1 MTVDR
6 KSCRDIEI
14 RKSRKDR
21 NGFSTHEQIIRL
33 PFFHNE
39 VLSHGRD
46 YQTEIYLCYQLPFL
60 CNPHSSILDDRTGK
74 KASVFLYISS
84 YWFSWEHPYHNRL
97 WGRLF
102 DLSLIVSCGAAGIYN
117 FVDYWNLVFRVGEPN
132 TLDIILGFG
141 TILAILEATRR
152 TVGMPLVIIL
162 IVFLLYA
169 FFGYLLPK
177 PLSHR
182 GYTVDRIVSVVFMSN
197 NGIFGLPVAVM
208 CEYIFLFMLF
218 GAFLSLAGVSDLFM
232 DLATSLFG
240 SFAGGPAK
248 VSVLTS
254 ALFGTV
260 SGSAVANVTVDGVF
274 NIPLMKKTGFS
285 APVAAAVEAVTST
298 GGQLMPPVMG
308 AAAFIMADYLRIPY
322 AKVAKAAVLPAVLYY
337 VSLYAIIHFY
347 ALRSGLKGLPRE
359 QLPKLG
365 TVLLS
370 SGYLLLPLVL
380 LIYFLGAGYS
390 ATTAVLYTIVS
401 VILVS
406 LVNKKHR
413 ITFKRAFDG
422 MKDASKA
429 SLSIT
434 VARRCWGS
442 HRNYPDVRLGNK
454 LSDFIILYPGKLIF
468 TLFHNGGFSIL
479 GMGLPTTV
487 CYVLLAV
494 TVAPSIVH
502 MGVQPLA
509 AHLLIFYLG
518 LLSMVTPSAALA
530 SYAAA
535 GLARTDHMKAG
546 YIAWWFSLCGY
557 ILPYMW
563 IYSPA
568 LLLMGS
574 FFEVLQA
581 TITATIGVIVL
592 GAGISGYFL
601 HFLVNAQYSLDAIL
615 LMVPGTITDLI
626 GRNWGSFLL
635 RSEGAQNKIFCFK
648 AKLN

>member
-308 AAAFIMADYLRIPY
+308 AAAFIMADYLGIPY

-434 VARRCWGS
+434 VARAVAG
-442 HRNYPDVRLGNK
+442 VVIG
-454 LSDFIILYPGKLIF
+454 IILMSDWEISFQTSSFCIRGETHFYPF
-468 TLFHNGGFSIL
+468 FHNGGFSYPWN
-479 GMGLPTTV
+479 GV
-487 CYVLLAV
+487 ADNSLLC
-494 TVAPSIVH
+494 PPCGDGGSIYCPY
-502 MGVQPLA
+502 GCPA
-509 AHLLIFYLG
+509 ISRSSFHL
-518 LLSMVTPSAALA
+518 
-530 SYAAA
+530 
-535 GLARTDHMKAG
+535 
-546 YIAWWFSLCGY
+546 
-557 ILPYMW
+557 
-563 IYSPA
+563 
-568 LLLMGS
+568 
-574 FFEVLQA
+574 
-581 TITATIGVIVL
+581 
-592 GAGISGYFL
+592 
-601 HFLVNAQYSLDAIL
+601 
-615 LMVPGTITDLI
+615 
-626 GRNWGSFLL
+626 LL
-635 RSEGAQNKIFCFK
+635 RSSFYGHSSGCVGGLRGSRDCPNRPHESRIHCMVVFSMWVYPPVYVD
-648 AKLN
+648 L

>member
-1 MTVDR
+1 MEETIKQR
-6 KSCRDIEI
+6 FIY
-14 RKSRKDR
+14 
-21 NGFSTHEQIIRL
+21 
-33 PFFHNE
+33 
-39 VLSHGRD
+39 VLS
-46 YQTEIYLCYQLPFL
+46 IALSLFV
-60 CNPHSSILDDRTGK
+60 ILTVAFYTIEPERK
-74 KASVFLYISS
+74 LSVFLYISLILVFMGTPIS
-84 YWFSWEHPYHNRL
+84 QSP

-102 DLSLIVSCGAAGIYN
+102 DLSLIVLCGAAGIYN

-308 AAAFIMADYLRIPY
+308 AAAFIMADYLGIPY

-422 MKDASKA
+422 MKDAAKD

-434 VARRCWGS
+434 VACAAAGVVIGIILMS
-442 HRNYPDVRLGNK
+442 GLGNK
-454 LSDFIILYPGKLIF
+454 LSDFIIFVSGGKLIF
-468 TLFHNGGFSIL
+468 TLFFTMVASLIL

-509 AHLLIFYLG
+509 AHLFIFYFG
-518 LLSMVTPSAALA
+518 LLSMVTPPVALA
-530 SYAAA
+530 AYAAA
-535 GLARTDHMKAG
+535 GIARTDPMKAG

-563 IYSPA
+563 IYNPA

-592 GAGISGYFL
+592 GAGISGYFR
-601 HFLVNAQYSLDAIL
+601 NALFWWERTVFIGAAIL

-626 GRNWGSFLL
+626 GFAAIGAVFLL
-635 RSEGAQNKIFCFK
+635 QEVRVRRIKSFVSKRN
-648 AKLN
+648 

>member
-1 MTVDR
+1 MEETIKQR
-6 KSCRDIEI
+6 FIY
-14 RKSRKDR
+14 
-21 NGFSTHEQIIRL
+21 
-33 PFFHNE
+33 
-39 VLSHGRD
+39 VLS
-46 YQTEIYLCYQLPFL
+46 IALSLFV
-60 CNPHSSILDDRTGK
+60 ILTVAFYTIEPERK
-74 KASVFLYISS
+74 LSVFLYISLILVFIGTPIS
-84 YWFSWEHPYHNRL
+84 QSP

-102 DLSLIVSCGAAGIYN
+102 DLSLIVLCGAAGIYN

-218 GAFLSLAGVSDLFM
+218 GAFLSLAGVSDIFM

-308 AAAFIMADYLRIPY
+308 AAAFIMADYLGIPY

-422 MKDASKA
+422 MKDAAKD

-434 VARRCWGS
+434 VACAAAGVVIGIILMS
-442 HRNYPDVRLGNK
+442 GLGNK
-454 LSDFIILYPGKLIF
+454 LSDFIIFVSGGKLIF
-468 TLFHNGGFSIL
+468 TLFSQL
-479 GMGLPTTV
+479 WL
-487 CYVLLAV
+487 
-494 TVAPSIVH
+494 
-502 MGVQPLA
+502 
-509 AHLLIFYLG
+509 
-518 LLSMVTPSAALA
+518 LLSLEWGCRQQFVMS
-530 SYAAA
+530 
-535 GLARTDHMKAG
+535 
-546 YIAWWFSLCGY
+546 SL
-557 ILPYMW
+557 
-563 IYSPA
+563 
-568 LLLMGS
+568 
-574 FFEVLQA
+574 
-581 TITATIGVIVL
+581 
-592 GAGISGYFL
+592 
-601 HFLVNAQYSLDAIL
+601 
-615 LMVPGTITDLI
+615 
-626 GRNWGSFLL
+626 R
-635 RSEGAQNKIFCFK
+635 
-648 AKLN
+648 